1 MTQHD
6 ISRGSNFDSARELV
20 ALDPLKHVLPSTA
33 DTAKASTRRLHS
45 DPCSQLKV
53 PVQFIRSGQRSV
65 QRNCDTATIWITSP
79 RPAEAAAG
87 ANNGEVAAR
96 RVETY

>member
-6 ISRGSNFDSARELV
+6 ISRGSNFDSARELL
-20 ALDPLKHVLPSTA
+20 ALAPLKHVLPSTA
-33 DTAKASTRRLHS
+33 DTTKASTRRLHS
-45 DPCSQLKV
+45 DPCSQFKV
-53 PVQFIRSGQRSV
+53 SVQFNQSGQRSI
-65 QRNCDTATIWITSP
+65 QRSRITAPIWITSP

-87 ANNGEVAAR
+87 ANIGEVTAR

>member
-6 ISRGSNFDSARELV
+6 ITRGSYFDSARELV
-20 ALDPLKHVLPSTA
+20 ALEPLKHVLPSTA

-45 DPCSQLKV
+45 DPCSQFKV
-53 PVQFIRSGQRSV
+53 SVQFNQSGQRSV
-65 QRNCDTATIWITSP
+65 QRSCITATIWITSP
-79 RPAEAAAG
+79 RQAAG
-87 ANNGEVAAR
+87 ANIGEVAAR

>member
-1 MTQHD
+1 MTEHG

-20 ALDPLKHVLPSTA
+20 ALEPLKHVLSGTA

-45 DPCSQLKV
+45 YPCSHFKV
-53 PVQFIRSGQRSV
+53 SIQFNQSGQRPI
-65 QRNCDTATIWITSP
+65 QRSCITATIWITSP

-87 ANNGEVAAR
+87 ANIGDVTAG